1 MTMKIVTD
9 HPVNFKTKPV
19 AEFIFAHGAGANKDS
34 DFMQQM
40 TTALLMLNIKVV
52 RFDFP
57 YMLKA
62 KETGKRHPP
71 NRMDV
76 LQVDFAEVI
85 AQRDKSLP
93 LFIGGKSMGGRVATM
108 LEDYSEIVG
117 VICFGYPFHPPGKLE
132 KQRTSHLL
140 DFTRPL
146 LILQGERDTFGK
158 KSEID
163 SYQLS
168 DSIDI
173 IYLTAADHS
182 FKPLKS
188 SQLTL
193 EQHIQTAAK
202 STLNFINE
210 QL

>member
-1 MTMKIVTD
+1 MKVLIE
-9 HPVNFKTKPV
+9 HPVNFSTKPV

-34 DFMQQM
+34 DFMQLM
-40 TTALLMLNIKVV
+40 STTLLKLNIQVV

-62 KETGKRHPP
+62 LETGKRHPP
-71 NRMDV
+71 NRMNV
-76 LQVDFAEVI
+76 LQDEFTTMI

-108 LEDYSEIVG
+108 LDDYADVKG
-117 VICFGYPFHPPGKLE
+117 VICFGYPFHPPGKPE
-132 KQRTSHLL
+132 KLRTEHLF

-146 LILQGERDTFGK
+146 LILQGERDTLGK

-163 SYQLS
+163 SYQLPN
-168 DSIDI
+168 SIDLV
-173 IYLTAADHS
+173 YLTAADHS

-210 QL
+210 HL